1 MKGIAYGVGVGPGDP
16 KLMTLRAIELIR
28 ENDVIA
34 VPGKEP
40 KESVAY
46 KIAAAVVPEIAD
58 KELVPVYMPMI
69 KDRAFI
75 DEEHKNGAALLKK
88 YLDQGKNVV
97 YITLGDPTI
106 YCTFSYLQHYLE
118 ADGYPVKLVE
128 NDRSN
133 FKITTPEDVDRARM
147 QAGGSRMRIGHGYDV
162 HRLVPD
168 RRLVLGGVEIPWE
181 KGLLGH
187 SDADVALHALMDA
200 MLGAA
205 AMGDIGRLFPDSDPA
220 YEGISSMKLMEEV
233 RDRIYEK
240 GFRISNVDVTIICER
255 PKVSPYIP
263 EMTEKLASVLGI
275 ETDKINIKGT
285 TTEKLGFT
293 GRGEGIA
300 SQAVCTLLR

>member
-69 KDRAFI
+69 KDRALI
-75 DEEHKNGAALLKK
+75 DEEHKKGAALLKK

-118 ADGYPVKLVE
+118 ADGYPVE
-128 NDRSN
+128 
-133 FKITTPEDVDRARM
+133 
-147 QAGGSRMRIGHGYDV
+147 
-162 HRLVPD
+162 LVP
-168 RRLVLGGVEIPWE
+168 
-181 KGLLGH
+181 
-187 SDADVALHALMDA
+187 
-200 MLGAA
+200 
-205 AMGDIGRLFPDSDPA
+205 
-220 YEGISSMKLMEEV
+220 GISSITAAAARLNLPLTEWDEPLHVLPAVHKTDAAMDLPGTYVLMKSASHMKDVKETL
-233 RDRIYEK
+233 RK
-240 GFRISNVDVTIICER
+240 GGKDV
-255 PKVSPYIP
+255 
-263 EMTEKLASVLGI
+263 
-275 ETDKINIKGT
+275 
-285 TTEKLGFT
+285 
-293 GRGEGIA
+293 
-300 SQAVCTLLR
+300 QAVIDCGMPTEQIYRSLEEIPDDAGYFALVIVKEPK

>member
-69 KDRAFI
+69 KDRTLI
-75 DEEHKNGAALLKK
+75 DEEHKKGAALLKK

-118 ADGYPVKLVE
+118 ADGYPVE
-128 NDRSN
+128 
-133 FKITTPEDVDRARM
+133 
-147 QAGGSRMRIGHGYDV
+147 
-162 HRLVPD
+162 LVP
-168 RRLVLGGVEIPWE
+168 
-181 KGLLGH
+181 
-187 SDADVALHALMDA
+187 
-200 MLGAA
+200 
-205 AMGDIGRLFPDSDPA
+205 
-220 YEGISSMKLMEEV
+220 GISSITAAAARLNLPLTEWDEPLHVLPAVHKTDAAMNLPGTYVLMKSASHM
-233 RDRIYEK
+233 K
-240 GFRISNVDVTIICER
+240 DV
-255 PKVSPYIP
+255 K
-263 EMTEKLASVLGI
+263 
-275 ETDKINIKGT
+275 ETLRMSGKDV
-285 TTEKLGFT
+285 
-293 GRGEGIA
+293 
-300 SQAVCTLLR
+300 QAVIDCGMPTEQVYRSLEEIPDDAGYFALVIAKEPK